1 MFFTFIRYFFKNYP
15 YVDDFVDEIDGEVFH
30 DHYRIYDKTKKNNPL
45 LKQMLKFWQFTD
57 GEMDDYQPE
66 VYWSD
71 EEKEFGDTKDF
82 ESGAVF
88 VLEPGQVIL
97 IEAGDPYRI
106 QAMEDSVLV
115 EVLQGRSSNDF
126 VMIEDDYGRI

>member
-1 MFFTFIRYFFKNYP
+1 MSIWKNETKSEQKP
-15 YVDDFVDEIDGEVFH
+15 WGEIIQISTPFGMNGKIIYMNEGQRNSLKYYQHMNQCLYCHSGKV
-30 DHYRIYDKTKKNNPL
+30 RIIAPK
-45 LKQMLKFWQFTD
+45 
-57 GEMDDYQPE
+57 
-66 VYWSD
+66 
-71 EEKEFGDTKDF
+71 EKEFGDTKDF

>member
-1 MFFTFIRYFFKNYP
+1 MSIWKKGTDLEKKP
-15 YVDDFVDEIDGEVFH
+15 WGEIIKIATPFGMAGKIIYMNQGE
-30 DHYRIYDKTKKNNPL
+30 RNS
-45 LKQMLKFWQFTD
+45 LKYYNHMNQCLYCHSGKVQIIA
-57 GEMDDYQPE
+57 PN
-66 VYWSD
+66 
-71 EEKEFGDTKDF
+71 EKEFGDIKNF

>member
-1 MFFTFIRYFFKNYP
+1 MSIWKKGTDLEEKP
-15 YVDDFVDEIDGEVFH
+15 WGEIVKIATPFGMAGKI
-30 DHYRIYDKTKKNNPL
+30 IYMNKGPRNSLKYY
-45 LKQMLKFWQFTD
+45 KQMNQCLYCHS
-57 GEMDDYQPE
+57 GRVHVIAPN
-66 VYWSD
+66 
-71 EEKEFGDTKDF
+71 EKEFGDTKDL

-115 EVLQGRSSNDF
+115 EVLQGRSHSDF